1 MFEFLFENPFLLIIL
16 IGILSSMFKKKK
28 EPNRTSPRQPEAPKK
43 KWQEVIQEIQEEWE
57 EKTTAK
63 PIQEAKPVQ
72 SAEAVEVQ
80 EEDERRIAE
89 LKRLQQAY
97 EEQQKRERESET
109 AVSTPSIASAAAK
122 VISDDQSPVYHKE
135 LSFGKQE
142 LINGI
147 IMSEV
152 LGPPRA
158 KRSLRQSRR

>member
-72 SAEAVEVQ
+72 SAEAVEIQ

-109 AVSTPSIASAAAK
+109 AISTPSIAAAK
-122 VISDDQSPVYHKE
+122 VISDDRSSVYHKE

>member
-43 KWQEVIQEIQEEWE
+43 KWQEVIQEIQEE
-57 EKTTAK
+57 KPTAK

-72 SAEAVEVQ
+72 STESVEIQ
-80 EEDERRIAE
+80 EEDERRIAD

-109 AVSTPSIASAAAK
+109 AISTPSIASAAAK
-122 VISDDQSPVYHKE
+122 VISDNRSPVYHKE

-158 KRSLRQSRR
+158 TRSLRQSRR

>member
-57 EKTTAK
+57 EQTTAK

-72 SAEAVEVQ
+72 PAESVEIQ

-109 AVSTPSIASAAAK
+109 AISTPSIVAAK